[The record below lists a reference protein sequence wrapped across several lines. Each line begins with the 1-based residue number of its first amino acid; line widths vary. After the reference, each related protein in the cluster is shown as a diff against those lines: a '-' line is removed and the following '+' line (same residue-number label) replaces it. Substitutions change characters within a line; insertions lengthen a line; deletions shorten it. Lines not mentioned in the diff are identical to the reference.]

1 MFGGMAFCY
10 GLGVVDS
17 AGAFAGFSNTG
28 VLTVALMV
36 TFLISYYNLKS
47 NST

>member
-36 TFLISYYNLKS
+36 TFSYYNLKS
-47 NST
+47 NAT